1 MHLDLF
7 PIVLHDR
14 TSPAGHPGDPPPDAV
29 QRLVVLALREM
40 LRRGGEGGA
49 DQVDH
54 RGDGPV
60 VTLEHGA
67 VRCEIAVPADPSPLP
82 RRLSAREWEITGLV
96 ADGATNRAI
105 GACLDISEWTVSTH
119 IRRIFLKLNVNSRAE
134 MVAQVFGAPTAH
146 PVRVLSHGCATT
158 NMPPLQKRLPAHRPS
173 SCNGRDQAP
182 GE

>member
-1 MHLDLF
+1 MLRE
-7 PIVLHDR
+7 R
-14 TSPAGHPGDPPPDAV
+14 TGPAGHAGGPPPDAV
-29 QRLVVLALREM
+29 QQLVVRALREM
-40 LRRGGEGGA
+40 LRRGGGGRT
-49 DQVDH
+49 DQVGR
-54 RGDGPV
+54 RGDAPV

-67 VRCEIAVPADPSPLP
+67 VRCEVAVPADSSPLR
-82 RRLSAREWEITGLV
+82 RRLSGREWEIVRLV

-119 IRRIFLKLNVNSRAE
+119 IRRIFSKLNVNSRAE
-134 MVAQVFGAPTAH
+134 MVAHVFGEPAAHPH

-158 NMPPLQKRLPAHRPS
+158 DVPPLQKRLPIHPPS